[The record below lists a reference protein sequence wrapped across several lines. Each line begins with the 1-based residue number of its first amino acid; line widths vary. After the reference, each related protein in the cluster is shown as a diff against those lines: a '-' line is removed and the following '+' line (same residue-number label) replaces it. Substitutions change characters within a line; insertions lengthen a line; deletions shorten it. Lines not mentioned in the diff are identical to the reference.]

1 MLPEQRQNRAI
12 PANGDDVT
20 SRRRQRC
27 AHVLQLFDTE
37 ESLAET
43 VAAFIVEGD
52 ADGEMLLVVATQPHW
67 DDIATVLDGRGWD
80 PRGAINEGRLIVLD
94 AEDMLHRFTRRG
106 QPNRG
111 LFEQSVGTMIR
122 RLSAESRGA
131 LRIYGEM
138 VELLAQD
145 SNYVAAE
152 QLEQLWNDLAATTPF
167 TLLCGYAA
175 AHFAGPDAGSA
186 LTTICRQ
193 HSKSVSHRSDPLA
206 DFLLRTERARDKSAG
221 TSDSVR

>member
-12 PANGDDVT
+12 QANGDDAAA
-20 SRRRQRC
+20 RRRHTC
-27 AHVLQLFDTE
+27 PHVLQLFDTE

-43 VAAFIVEGD
+43 VASFVVEGD
-52 ADGEMLLVVATQPHW
+52 AAGETLVVVATQPHW
-67 DDIATVLDGRGWD
+67 NEIVIVLEGKGWD
-80 PRGAINEGRLIVLD
+80 PLLAINDGRLIVLD
-94 AEDMLHRFTRRG
+94 AEDMLQRFTRRG
-106 QPNRG
+106 QPNRV
-111 LFEQSVGTMIR
+111 LFEQTVATMVK
-122 RLSAESRGA
+122 RLSAESHGA

-167 TLLCGYAA
+167 TLLCGYAS

-193 HSKSVSHRSDPLA
+193 HSSSVSHRSDPLA
-206 DFLLRTERARDKSAG
+206 DFLLRSERARAKSVGA
-221 TSDSVR
+221 SDSVR